1 MSAAWATVI
10 VVGVATIVIK
20 GTGTFILH
28 GRSLPASLEGP
39 IAMLAPVLLAALVAT
54 QTFGG
59 DRELVV
65 DDRALGVGAAAVLV
79 AVRAPT
85 LVVVI
90 AAAAVTALARAI

>member
-10 VVGVATIVIK
+10 IVGVATIAIK
-20 GTGTFILH
+20 GAGTFVLH

-39 IAMLAPVLLAALVAT
+39 ISMLAPVLLAALVAT

-59 DRELVV
+59 DRALVV
-65 DDRALGVGAAAVLV
+65 DDRALGVGVAAVLV
-79 AVRAPT
+79 ALRAPT

-90 AAAAVTALARAI
+90 AAAAITALARAI